1 MRNSEFGMRNKRSG
15 SLAVLRSFN
24 PLTIRLRDYW
34 TTGLQTLFRILLLL
48 LLTALGLWS
57 CSKSDYPGKV
67 ETVTIGQTPNETNT
81 LLYLAEERGFFA
93 ANGLNVVF
101 KDYGSGVEAANALLK
116 GAVNLATCA
125 EFVIVGKIFEREN
138 ILSIAS
144 IDKFE
149 NAYIVGRIDRG
160 IRDIADL
167 KRKNIAVA
175 RQTSPEFYL
184 GRFLDL
190 HGMGL
195 KEVTLVNVTPVQ
207 SVDFLVSGRV
217 DAVAVFQP
225 HAHTIKQKLGD
236 RVVIWP
242 AQSGQLDYFNLIST
256 QAWLANHPE
265 VMSRLLRSLTQAE
278 NYLVSHPDETKVFV
292 QRRLQYDHVYIN
304 TVWPEHQFSVSLDKG
319 LIAAM
324 EDEARWMITNSLTDE
339 KTVPDFGNYI
349 HTDGLKAIKPEAVNI
364 IR

>member
-1 MRNSEFGMRNKRSG
+1 M
-15 SLAVLRSFN
+15 
-24 PLTIRLRDYW
+24 
-34 TTGLQTLFRILLLL
+34 LLLL
-48 LLTALGLWS
+48 VVFALWS
-57 CSKSDYPGKV
+57 CSRGDYSGKV

-81 LLYLAEERGFFA
+81 LLYLAQERGFFA

-101 KDYGSGVEAANALLK
+101 KDYGSGVEAANAMLK
-116 GAVNLATCA
+116 GAVSLATCA
-125 EFVIVGKIFEREN
+125 EFVIVGKIFEKEN
-138 ILSIAS
+138 ILSIAN

-149 NAYIVGRIDRG
+149 NAYIIGRIDKG
-160 IRDIADL
+160 IRSIADL
-167 KRKNIAVA
+167 KGKNIGVA

-190 HGMGL
+190 HGMGF

-207 SVDFLVSGRV
+207 SVDFLVNGRV
-217 DAVAVFQP
+217 GAVAVFQP

-236 RVVIWP
+236 GVVVWP
-242 AQSGQLDYFNLIST
+242 AQSGQLDYFNVIST
-256 QAWLANHPE
+256 QAWLASHPG
-265 VMSRLLRSLTQAE
+265 VMNRLLRSLTQAE
-278 NYLVSHPDETKVFV
+278 NYLVSHPDETKIFV
-292 QRRLQYDHVYIN
+292 QKRLQYDRVYIN

-324 EDEARWMITNSLTDE
+324 EDEARWMIRNNLTNE

-349 HTDGLKAIKPEAVNI
+349 YTDGLKAIRPEAVNI